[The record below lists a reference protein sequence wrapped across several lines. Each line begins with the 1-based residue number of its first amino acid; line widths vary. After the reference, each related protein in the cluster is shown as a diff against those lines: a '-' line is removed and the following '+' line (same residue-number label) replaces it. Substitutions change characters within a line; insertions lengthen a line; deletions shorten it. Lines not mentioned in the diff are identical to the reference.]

1 MSDASETGTGFL
13 FWYGFRYQFLVH
25 VSLALERKAPEG
37 SIVEGTLL
45 EILGRIEKI
54 AVQIVVSSRELDV

>member
-37 SIVEGTLL
+37 SVVEGTLL

-54 AVQIVVSSRELDV
+54 AV